1 MIKLYN
7 KNYDYELKTT
17 KECLIGKLRNST
29 FQGLFNYYK
38 HYKDYTFYGRIFEEN
53 FEIKSVPASSR
64 RSLFNP
70 LIIGK
75 FSSKSN
81 KTVLS
86 INMKLPSSDYIFIG
100 MFFVACVFCG
110 AIIYSCS
117 LENSNL
123 IPLIFILPF
132 TIFLLVNL
140 LFFFFAKMNFS
151 DAIYNIENILKE
163 CIIIDDKAKP

>member
-1 MIKLYN
+1 MIKLYH

-38 HYKDYTFYGRIFEEN
+38 H

-100 MFFVACVFCG
+100 MFFVACVFFG

-132 TIFLLVNL
+132 TFFLLVNV
-140 LFFFFAKMNFS
+140 LFFFFAKMNF
-151 DAIYNIENILKE
+151 IENILKE
-163 CIIIDDKAKP
+163 CIIIDDKAKL

>member
-1 MIKLYN
+1 MIKLYR

-38 HYKDYTFYGRIFEEN
+38 HYKDYTFYGKIFEEN
-53 FEIKSVPASSR
+53 FEIISVPASSR

-132 TIFLLVNL
+132 TIFLLVNA

-163 CIIIDDKAKP
+163 CIIIDDKVKP

>member
-1 MIKLYN
+1 MIKLYH

-38 HYKDYTFYGRIFEEN
+38 HYKDYTFYGKIFEEN

-86 INMKLPSSDYIFIG
+86 INMKLPSSDYIFS
-100 MFFVACVFCG
+100 G

-123 IPLIFILPF
+123 IPFIFILPF